1 MSIKAVIFDLDGTL
15 TEPFFDFDA
24 IRREIGLPEDAGP
37 ILEAMEKM
45 TKAQRRKAEEVLET
59 HERRAV
65 EQSRL
70 NPGARQTLAALRDRG
85 ILIGVVTRNRR
96 DNVVAVADKHGLQ
109 FDCIVGRED
118 GPVKP
123 NAFGV
128 LRICERLGVKPRQ
141 ALVVGDYLFD
151 LLSANAAGAVSVLL
165 VSHPQADRFMR
176 HAAFTVEHLGQ
187 LLEVIESG
195 DIPKPIASSG

>member
-109 FDCIVGRED
+109 FDCIMGRED